1 MTAHQQRP
9 RLKRTLIAIGT
20 LASVAM
26 TQPHAQHYALPDM
39 GSSADSVMSTGAEL
53 RLGKAFMRSVR
64 EALPVL
70 DDPVLTDYVESLG
83 RTLVAADNSAGGS
96 FTFFVIDEPVVNAFA
111 GPGGYI
117 GVYAG
122 LILAAETESELA
134 AVMAHEIAHV
144 TQRHLMRGIADQKKL
159 AIPTTALL
167 VAAAI
172 LGAQVSADVGS
183 AAIAGLQA
191 ATLQRRINFTRDNEQ
206 EADRLG
212 ITTLANAGFDPYA
225 MAGFFERLA
234 KSSRIYENNA
244 PEFLRTHPVNTN
256 RIADAL
262 GRADDYGARQ
272 RPDSLRFQL
281 ARSKLRQQSYA
292 RPEQAVAHFRDTL
305 REGRHRN
312 ESAERYGYALALER
326 AGKLSE
332 AKALAS
338 QLITANP
345 MLPEFIVL
353 DARLDIKQGRSEQA
367 LAHLRQA
374 VGLSSGSWPL
384 RIAYAEALMSAGKPK
399 QAIEELTAVARLRPG
414 NAMVFDKLEQAA
426 MKAGNRP
433 ATHRFRAEKLYAEGD
448 SEPAIRQ
455 LEIALRQRDI
465 PYHDAALIQARLDT
479 WKEEERDAKRD
490 KKGRDKTERDRNQ
503 RGFIPHNHQ

>member
-1 MTAHQQRP
+1 MTVHRQSL
-9 RLKRTLIAIGT
+9 RLTRLLIALGV
-20 LASVAM
+20 LVSVVM
-26 TQPHAQHYALPDM
+26 TQLQAQPYALPDM
-39 GSSADSVMSTGAEL
+39 GSAADSVMSTGAEL

-70 DDPVLTDYVESLG
+70 DDPVLTDYIESLG
-83 RTLVAADNSAGGS
+83 RTLLAADSNASGN

-159 AIPTTALL
+159 TIPMTALL

-172 LGAQVSADVGS
+172 LGAQVSVDAGA
-183 AAIAGLQA
+183 AAIAGIQA
-191 ATLQRRINFTRDNEQ
+191 ATLQQRINFTRENEQ

-212 ITTLANAGFDPYA
+212 IATLANAGFDPYA

-234 KSSRIYENNA
+234 KSSRLYENNA
-244 PEFLRTHPVNTN
+244 PEFLRTHPVNTS

-262 GRADDYGARQ
+262 DRADDYGARQ
-272 RPDSLRFQL
+272 RPDSLRFHL
-281 ARSKLRQQSYA
+281 ARAKLREQSYG
-292 RPEQAVAHFRDTL
+292 RPEQSVAHFRDTL
-305 REGRHRN
+305 RERRYRN
-312 ESAERYGYALALER
+312 EHAERYGYALALER

-332 AKALAS
+332 AQALTAE
-338 QLITANP
+338 LIAAHP
-345 MLPEFIVL
+345 MLAEFITL
-353 DARLDIKQGRSEQA
+353 DARLDMKQGRPSQA
-367 LAHLRQA
+367 VKHLRQA
-374 VGLSSGSWPL
+374 IALSSGSWPL
-384 RIAYAEALMSAGKPK
+384 RIVYAEALMSAGKPK
-399 QAIEELTAVARLRPG
+399 QAIEELKTVARLRPG
-414 NAMVFDKLEQAA
+414 NAMVYDRLEQAA
-426 MKAGNRP
+426 LKAGDRP

-465 PYHDAALIQARLDT
+465 PYHDAALIQARLNT
-479 WKEEERDAKRD
+479 WKEEVREAKRD
-490 KKGRDKTERDRNQ
+490 KKGRDKTDREHNQ
-503 RGFIPHNHQ
+503 RGFIPHIHN